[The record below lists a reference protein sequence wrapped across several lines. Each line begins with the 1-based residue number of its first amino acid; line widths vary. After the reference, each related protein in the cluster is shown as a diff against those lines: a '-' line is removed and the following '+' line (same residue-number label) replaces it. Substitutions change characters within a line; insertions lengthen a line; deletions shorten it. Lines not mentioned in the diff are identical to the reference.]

1 MTQRD
6 QETRKHSKM
15 LFTIPAT
22 LMVIVVAAI
31 LQSFLVITEPVHAT
45 DGAHKENNTVGYNNN
60 DHFNNNI
67 DESMVTDSLRKKT
80 VHVEIIESESSSDTI
95 KKRVYR
101 INELESETVIV
112 EADGN
117 VTVSGT
123 NFTTNQIDSLKNKE
137 VVEVRVMGKE
147 SYEWT
152 ETDGK
157 TTVHTTVINSKDKT
171 PQNLLYIIDGIES
184 ESEEAL
190 LDIEPGEIDK
200 VEVYKGEKVK
210 EYTDKQVE
218 GVIVITRKKP

>member
-1 MTQRD
+1 
-6 QETRKHSKM
+6 
-15 LFTIPAT
+15 
-22 LMVIVVAAI
+22 
-31 LQSFLVITEPVHAT
+31 
-45 DGAHKENNTVGYNNN
+45 
-60 DHFNNNI
+60 
-67 DESMVTDSLRKKT
+67 MVTDSLRKKT

-152 ETDGK
+152 ETDGE
-157 TTVHTTVINSKDKT
+157 TTVHTTVINSTDKS

-184 ESEEAL
+184 ESKEAL